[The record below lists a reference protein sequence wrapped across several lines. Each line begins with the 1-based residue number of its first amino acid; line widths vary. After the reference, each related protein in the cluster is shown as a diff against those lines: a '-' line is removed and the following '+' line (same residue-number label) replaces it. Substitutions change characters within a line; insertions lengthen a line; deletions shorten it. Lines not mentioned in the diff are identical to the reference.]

1 MHRSSPF
8 SLWPIL
14 ISAQNHRAL
23 FLLQGMRRQKRRVDE
38 QLAEKCTHGEN
49 CGFCGHTGH
58 PDSACPKRKRFA
70 EVAQQRVADS
80 AEGLESLEVRRPV
93 IEATGEVA
101 GPAEWATAL
110 VVALL
115 QLRYHDKLPVW
126 SSLVEERRDSLP
138 RELMRSAMESICEL
152 VAVNQHI

>member
-1 MHRSSPF
+1 
-8 SLWPIL
+8 
-14 ISAQNHRAL
+14 
-23 FLLQGMRRQKRRVDE
+23 MRK
-38 QLAEKCTHGEN
+38 
-49 CGFCGHTGH
+49 
-58 PDSACPKRKRFA
+58 
-70 EVAQQRVADS
+70 
-80 AEGLESLEVRRPV
+80 